1 MGAHSYMPQD
11 PQQALHCL
19 SSGQGRGKK
28 SQMFKPHMIPLQGPQ
43 PVRMQVIKKN

>member
-11 PQQALHCL
+11 PQQALHRL
-19 SSGQGRGKK
+19 SSGQEWKK